1 MDSPSTSG
9 VPTRILE
16 KCKIETPPRDWVDLY
31 LYEVAKAYNVDWR
44 PEGFVDLSNTA
55 GATTEDTAAQEE
67 RTLEATLSSDPVHGE
82 GRPKSS
88 PGNGGSA
95 DALLPSTPST
105 NPKLGDSVKSSTST
119 IPIIVKQQQPGDSA
133 NKTTSSEEVVDLPHP
148 PPIDPKE
155 AARTVVI
162 KSNLGQVPGGKK
174 EDSTAGQ
181 ASNPAAATAAA
192 AAPKSDTYDV
202 RRELVFLFLGC
213 KTRRR
218 KKCMARKLML
228 IAQDLAKR
236 FEALKRK

>member
-1 MDSPSTSG
+1 MSRYGRDWAISVMDSPSTSG

-44 PEGFVDLSNTA
+44 PEGFVDLSSTA
-55 GATTEDTAAQEE
+55 GAVAEDTAAQEE
-67 RTLEATLSSDPVHGE
+67 RTLEATLSSGPVNGD

-88 PGNGGSA
+88 SGNGGST

-105 NPKLGDSVKSSTST
+105 NPKLGDSVKGSTST
-119 IPIIVKQQQPGDSA
+119 IPIINVKQPNDSA
-133 NKTTSSEEVVDLPHP
+133 NKTNPSEDQMDLPHP

-181 ASNPAAATAAA
+181 ASSSATAPAPA

-202 RRELVFLFLGC
+202 C
-213 KTRRR
+213 PPK
-218 KKCMARKLML
+218 
-228 IAQDLAKR
+228 
-236 FEALKRK
+236 